1 MDLKEFVKETL
12 TQIADGLK
20 ECNEYIKENHKGFIN
35 KDYMNVKFDVAVT
48 TSEEDK
54 TGVGGKLSVANLLSI
69 GGKEENT
76 NQNTNFSR
84 VQFNTHVYFSI
95 GEKG

>member
-12 TQIADGLK
+12 TQIADGLN
-20 ECNEYIKENHKGFIN
+20 EGNEYIKEKHDGFIHR
-35 KDYMNVKFDVAVT
+35 DYMNVKFDVAVT
-48 TSEEDK
+48 TIEEDK
-54 TGVGGKLSVANLLSI
+54 TGVGGKLSVANLITI

-84 VQFNTHVYFSI
+84 VQFNVNVYYRI
-95 GEKG
+95 GDN

>member
-12 TQIADGLK
+12 TQIGDGLK
-20 ECNEYIKENHKGFIN
+20 ESNEYINESNNGFIRN
-35 KDYMNVKFDVAVT
+35 DLVNVKFDVAVT

-54 TGVGGKLSVANLLSI
+54 TGVGGKLSVANLISI

-84 VQFNTHVYFSI
+84 VQFSVNVHYSI
-95 GEKG
+95 GQ

>member
-12 TQIADGLK
+12 TQIGDGLK
-20 ECNEYIKENHKGFIN
+20 ESNEYINESYSGSVRKEFIN
-35 KDYMNVKFDVAVT
+35 VTFDVAVT

-54 TGVGGKLSVANLLSI
+54 TGVGGKLSVANILSI
-69 GGKEENT
+69 GGKGENT

-84 VQFNTHVYFSI
+84 VQFNVRVEFNI
-95 GEKG
+95 GKS

>member
-1 MDLKEFVKETL
+1 
-12 TQIADGLK
+12 
-20 ECNEYIKENHKGFIN
+20 
-35 KDYMNVKFDVAVT
+35 MNVKFDVAVT

-54 TGVGGKLSVANLLSI
+54 TGVGGKLSVANLISI

-84 VQFNTHVYFSI
+84 VQFYVEVYYGI
-95 GEKG
+95 GKS

>member
-20 ECNEYIKENHKGFIN
+20 ESNEYIKENQNGFIH

-54 TGVGGKLSVANLLSI
+54 TGLGGKLSVANLISF

-84 VQFNTHVYFSI
+84 VQFNVNVFFSI
-95 GEKG
+95 GDR

>member
-12 TQIADGLK
+12 TQIGAGLK
-20 ECNEYIKENHKGFIN
+20 ESNEYINENYEGFVRN
-35 KDYMNVKFDVAVT
+35 EYVNVTFDVAVT

-54 TGVGGKLSVANLLSI
+54 TGVGGKISVANLISI

-84 VQFNTHVYFSI
+84 VQFNVDIYFNI
-95 GEKG
+95 GDR

>member
-12 TQIADGLK
+12 TQIADGLN
-20 ECNEYIKENHKGFIN
+20 EGNEYINKNHDGFIHR
-35 KDYMNVKFDVAVT
+35 DYMNVKFDVAVT

-54 TGVGGKLSVANLLSI
+54 TGVGGKISVANLISI
-69 GGKEENT
+69 GAKDENT

-84 VQFNTHVYFSI
+84 VQFNVNVHFNI
-95 GEKG
+95 GDS